1 MHQLIK
7 RYCRVDIIL
16 NLITAVQERL
26 PLLQQAPQ
34 SDYMLN
40 KRNSIVFPQEMS
52 KAECN
57 NSDTDVISPTGT
69 SSSGQDQI
77 HSTSK
82 RKAQRKDDDQISH
95 AHSSHS
101 DSKSP

>member
-1 MHQLIK
+1 
-7 RYCRVDIIL
+7 
-16 NLITAVQERL
+16 
-26 PLLQQAPQ
+26 
-34 SDYMLN
+34 
-40 KRNSIVFPQEMS
+40 MS

-77 HSTSK
+77 HPTSK
-82 RKAQRKDDDQISH
+82 RKTQRKDDDQISH

-101 DSKSP
+101 DSKSPSQR